1 MRSMGVINETVAA
14 EFCNSTDTP
23 RMANLIHQRGSLG
36 ILVLAPPVRLQ
47 QMNQRAWHLITQ
59 INHSDGGNGNGNSK
73 TAKGLLPAV
82 LLQICV
88 ETFKHLHSRTAT
100 KDWEQFEV
108 KKIIGAPHHPILVR
122 GFGAPD
128 SRGSQHSRIVIILEE
143 IGRRKEESKELREIG
158 SLEEGSS
165 QQTYDHITLS
175 GQKRSLRDRLMERFQ
190 FTEREQEV
198 IQCLMKGWINKE
210 IASELGIALP
220 TVKEHIRHI
229 MDKTKTTTRT
239 GVLMRIF
246 R

>member
-1 MRSMGVINETVAA
+1 MQSMSVINKTVAA
-14 EFCNSTDTP
+14 EFRDSMDALL
-23 RMANLIHQRGSLG
+23 MANLVHRRGSLG
-36 ILVLAPPVRLQ
+36 ILVLAPPARLL
-47 QMNQRAWHLITQ
+47 QMNQQAWHLVTQ
-59 INHSDGGNGNGNSK
+59 INHSDGGNRNDNSK
-73 TAKGLLPAV
+73 AAKGILPAS
-82 LLQICV
+82 LLRICA
-88 ETFKHLHSRTAT
+88 ETFNHLRSRTAT

-108 KKIIGAPHHPILVR
+108 KQIIGPPHHPILVR

-128 SRGSQHSRIVIILEE
+128 SRGSQHSRIIIILEE

-158 SLEEGSS
+158 SSEEESS
-165 QQTYDHITLS
+165 QQIYDRITLS
-175 GQKRSLRDRLMERFQ
+175 GQKHSLRDRLMERFQ

-198 IQCLMKGWINKE
+198 IQCLMKGWVNKE

-229 MDKTKTTTRT
+229 MDKTKATTRT